1 MIYSSPPAVSE
12 VVHECF
18 RNNVLTYHAG
28 TGIAHSEQNENAN
41 QWVHFLQIWV
51 KPWARGLPP
60 TYHTSSFTEEQK
72 KAGFVTIISPL
83 KAGRNASAEVVK
95 EAVSIAVV

>member
-1 MIYSSPPAVSE
+1 MQ
-12 VVHECF
+12 F
-18 RNNVLTYHAG
+18 TTGG
-28 TGIAHSEQNENAN
+28 TGIAHSEQNENSN

-60 TYHTSSFTEEQK
+60 TYHTSSYTEEQK

-83 KAGRNASAEVVK
+83 KAGRNASAEVEK
-95 EAVSIAVV
+95 EAVSIAQLSQSHIRLTDHL